1 MAVRDFA
8 ITPKGILSALRRI
21 APNVSIETNWSEDA
35 DFIWDGEG
43 PDPAE
48 AGYFPHTVE
57 VVVTVE
63 TDDGEP
69 FSGADFLGGT
79 YARPG
84 VEDPNVSG
92 YFPQM
97 LEMALKEL
105 YLALVE
111 KKVFSSRKRWDPRE
125 ADVDP
130 ERSEL
135 ATEVRAAVRFVKR
148 SMEEIYN
155 REQRRRG
162 A

>member
-8 ITPKGILSALRRI
+8 TTPKGILSALRRI

-48 AGYFPHTVE
+48 EGYFPHTVE
-57 VVVTVE
+57 VAVTVE
-63 TDDGEP
+63 TDDGET
-69 FSGADFLGGT
+69 FSGVDFLGGT

-97 LEMALKEL
+97 LEMAFKDLHVD
-105 YLALVE
+105 LVG
-111 KKVFSSRKRWDPRE
+111 
-125 ADVDP
+125 
-130 ERSEL
+130 ERNHGES
-135 ATEVRAAVRFVKR
+135 KGMG
-148 SMEEIYN
+148 SP
-155 REQRRRG
+155 G
-162 A
+162 S